1 MSNQIIK
8 YILIGEPITQKVI
21 WRYPKESLKRIRIES
36 NQIFIMYCNNNEKN
50 DIIDKNNMIKK
61 SDGKYLF
68 KISKSNIFYLILANE
83 SIEENKIFKL
93 INKIESAKIQF
104 IKREDTKKLYSYQ
117 ENQLNE
123 IIQKFILESQRNDMN
138 QTNERLKND
147 NIVEKE
153 NINITIHNNSIDF
166 FIEKFENEM
175 LPFKFK
181 IYIII
186 IILVILIT
194 IIFFPLIL

>member
-1 MSNQIIK
+1 
-8 YILIGEPITQKVI
+8 
-21 WRYPKESLKRIRIES
+21 
-36 NQIFIMYCNNNEKN
+36 
-50 DIIDKNNMIKK
+50 
-61 SDGKYLF
+61 
-68 KISKSNIFYLILANE
+68 
-83 SIEENKIFKL
+83 
-93 INKIESAKIQF
+93 
-104 IKREDTKKLYSYQ
+104 
-117 ENQLNE
+117 
-123 IIQKFILESQRNDMN
+123 MN